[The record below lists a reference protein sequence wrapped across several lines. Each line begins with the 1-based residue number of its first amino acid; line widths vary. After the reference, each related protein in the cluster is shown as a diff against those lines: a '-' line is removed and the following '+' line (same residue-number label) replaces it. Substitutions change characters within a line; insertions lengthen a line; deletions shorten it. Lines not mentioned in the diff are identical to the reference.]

1 MGALL
6 IRRLLAGVIVIWG
19 VVTLVFI
26 ILRVLPGDPAAL
38 MLGMDATPQI
48 LASLREQMGLDRPI
62 LAQYVLFLWDVAR
75 GNFGNS
81 LSLSTMDEPALPV
94 VLARMP
100 ATLELA
106 IPALLVAIL
115 IALPLGIVAATNVY
129 SIWDRLI
136 SALTLGAQSMPNFW
150 IGLMLI
156 LILARNLGFLPT
168 SGRGTW
174 EQMVM
179 PVITL
184 ALPLLSV
191 LSRFVRAGM
200 LENLRMDYVR
210 TARAKGLTRVAVYYR
225 HVFKNIL
232 IPVVTTVGL
241 QAGTLLGGSV
251 IVETVFAWPGMGRL
265 TADAILRRDYPVVQ
279 AGVLV
284 IALIIV
290 LVNLT
295 VDLLYS
301 ILDPRISFK

>member
-1 MGALL
+1 M
-6 IRRLLAGVIVIWG
+6 
-19 VVTLVFI
+19 VFI

-38 MLGMDATPQI
+38 ALGMDATPQA
-48 LASLREQMGLDRPI
+48 LDALRRQMGLDRPI
-62 LAQYVLFLWDVAR
+62 PVQYVLFLWDVGR
-75 GNFGNS
+75 GNFGTS
-81 LSLSTMDEPALPV
+81 LGLTTMDEPALRL
-94 VLARMP
+94 VLERAP

-106 IPALLVAIL
+106 IPALLLAVL
-115 IALPLGIVAATNVY
+115 IALPLGMIAATYAN
-129 SIWDRLI
+129 SFWDRLI

-150 IGLMLI
+150 VGLMLI
-156 LILARNLGFLPT
+156 LVLARNLGILPT

-179 PVITL
+179 PIATL
-184 ALPLLSV
+184 ALPLMSV
-191 LSRFVRAGM
+191 LARFVRAGM

-210 TARAKGLTRVAVYYR
+210 TARAKGLVEWAVRFR
-225 HVFKNIL
+225 HIFRNIL

-241 QAGTLLGGSV
+241 QAGALLGGSV
-251 IVETVFAWPGMGRL
+251 VVETVFAWPGMGRL

-290 LVNLT
+290 LVNLM
-295 VDLLYS
+295 VDLIYS